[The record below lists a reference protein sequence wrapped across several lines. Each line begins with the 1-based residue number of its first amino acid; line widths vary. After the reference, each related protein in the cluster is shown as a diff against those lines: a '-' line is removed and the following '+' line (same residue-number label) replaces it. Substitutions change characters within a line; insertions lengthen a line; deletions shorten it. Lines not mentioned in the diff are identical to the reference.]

1 MSGLSVGDE
10 KNYLCANAGQIQST
24 LMFCIIG
31 KVLFVAKITATQ
43 PVAVVRKR
51 ALLRQTF
58 QRASRMPCMPVGVLE
73 GKGAQ
78 MQMRFRLERRGEA
91 GITVPSPEYP
101 NGIGNGLGCGF
112 PVSFEFQPLPG

>member
-1 MSGLSVGDE
+1 
-10 KNYLCANAGQIQST
+10 
-24 LMFCIIG
+24 MFCIIG

-73 GKGAQ
+73 GRSDADAVSLGK
-78 MQMRFRLERRGEA
+78 ERRGGGHYRPISRISEWHWQWS
-91 GITVPSPEYP
+91 IEM
-101 NGIGNGLGCGF
+101 
-112 PVSFEFQPLPG
+112 E